1 MAEAELRIF
10 LIIANIILLAFF
22 AGVFLFVWQYRKR
35 KLLNE
40 KEKQGLHVKYQNEIL
55 NARVEAQEQTMLFI
69 GQEIHDNVGQK
80 LTLASLYAKQSGVV
94 QIEGQQDKI
103 GEIGRIIDESLSE
116 LRQLSKSLSNPQLAN
131 AGMIDLLTE
140 EAERINASGVTRVN
154 ITGNASGQFMPHS
167 KKNILFRLLQE
178 FIQNSLKHAQCHLI
192 SIHIDAGA
200 DMVHITAADDG
211 VGFAPEEK
219 YSGIGLMNMKR
230 RAEQLQ
236 ATYNLSSVPGRGTK
250 MVLSFKTGT

>member
-1 MAEAELRIF
+1 MAETELRIF

-40 KEKQGLHVKYQNEIL
+40 KEKQGLHVSYQNEIL
-55 NARVEAQEQTMLFI
+55 NARVEAQAQTMLFI

-94 QIEGQQDKI
+94 QTEAQQDKI

-131 AGMIDLLTE
+131 AGLMDLLTE
-140 EAERINASGVTRVN
+140 EAKRINASGITRVS
-154 ITGNASGQFMPHS
+154 ITGNASGQFIPHAQ
-167 KKNILFRLLQE
+167 KNILFRLLQE

-192 SIHIDAGA
+192 SINIDCSANHLLIDAS
-200 DMVHITAADDG
+200 DDG
-211 VGFAPEEK
+211 IGFSTADQFT
-219 YSGIGLMNMKR
+219 GIGLKNMKK
-230 RAEQLQ
+230 RAEQLL
-236 ATYNLSSVPGRGTK
+236 AEYNLTSAPGVGTK
-250 MVLSFKTGT
+250 LVLSFNMNS